1 MKYII
6 SEQQFDTLFLS
17 EQDENERATRIIKKY
32 LMFKYPEINNMWF
45 GKKNVLNS
53 SDGSE
58 YVRNFVYV
66 VFDVNGFLGPDG
78 PSRKIPYEV
87 NRSLARK
94 ITSEVT
100 NMFGSDYEVV
110 VLKVN
115 LEPV

>member
-17 EQDENERATRIIKKY
+17 EQDGEQRTNELIRKY

-45 GKKNVLNS
+45 DKKTILNTTN
-53 SDGSE
+53 GFE

-66 VFDVNGFLGPDG
+66 VFDVNNFLGSDG
-78 PSRKIPYEV
+78 PHTKIPYEV

-94 ITSEVT
+94 ITSEVA
-100 NMFGSDYEVV
+100 NMFGGDYEVL

-115 LEPV
+115 VEPV

>member
-17 EQDENERATRIIKKY
+17 EQDGEQRTNELIRKY

-45 GKKNVLNS
+45 DKKTILNLK
-53 SDGSE
+53 DFNE
-58 YVRNFVYV
+58 YVKNFVYL
-66 VFDVNGFLGPDG
+66 VFDVNNFLGSDG
-78 PSRKIPYEV
+78 PHRKIPYEV

-94 ITSEVT
+94 ITSEVA
-100 NMFGSDYEVV
+100 NMFGGDYEVL

-115 LEPV
+115 VETV